1 MNSLILIGVLLVLL
15 IIFGMA
21 AAMIMGNEREQKQ
34 RMMAVIRGRGGSQM
48 EGNEKNRKSEGDKRR
63 AEIAKKLKEEGEE
76 NGKKKKKATLEALFE
91 QAGLKI
97 SVKKYWMFSFLSCFI
112 FIVAAKVFGY
122 SNFVAL
128 MAGIVG
134 LFGLPRYIVR
144 RKINKRQKQFLEE
157 FADALEAMVRL
168 LKAGMPVTE
177 AIAMASKEFTG
188 PVGEEM
194 MRVYDAQKVG
204 ISLPEATLEAARR
217 MPLTEMQMFATG
229 ISIQQ
234 QTGASLSEVLMN
246 LAGVIRARFKLKR
259 KVKALSSEAKAS
271 AGIIGCLPFLVGGA
285 ISFINPDYMGI
296 LFESTAG
303 KVMLVGSA
311 FWMSI
316 GILIMKA
323 MINFKV

>member
-1 MNSLILIGVLLVLL
+1 MNPLIIIGFFLVLL
-15 IIFGMA
+15 IVLGMA
-21 AAMIMGNEREQKQ
+21 AAMIMGNDREQKQ
-34 RMMAVIRGRGGSQM
+34 RMMAVIKGRGGPA
-48 EGNEKNRKSEGDKRR
+48 EGDEKSKKSEGDKRR
-63 AEIAKKLKEEGEE
+63 AEIAKKLKEEDEDS
-76 NGKKKKKATLEALFE
+76 GKKKRKATLESLFE

-97 SVKKYWMFSFLSCFI
+97 SVKKYWMFSFLSCLI
-112 FIVAAKVFGY
+112 FIMSTKIFGY

-128 MAGIVG
+128 MAGIIG
-134 LFGLPRYIVR
+134 LFGLPRFIVR

-194 MRVYDAQKVG
+194 MRIYDAQKVG

-234 QTGASLSEVLMN
+234 QTGASLSEVLLN

-285 ISFINPDYMGI
+285 ISLINPDYMGI

-311 FWMSI
+311 IWMSM
-316 GILIMKA
+316 GIFIMKA